1 MEQDTEE
8 ISLKE
13 LFLKGKVWFD
23 YIWLHKFKI
32 LFFAIIGSILGICY
46 SLNQKPIYIANLTF
60 ALEDDKQSG
69 GLSSALATQFGLES
83 GGGGM
88 FSGQNLIELL
98 KTRNLI
104 EKTLL
109 ESVSSNPKTSL
120 AEFYIKINKIKKD
133 KISFL
138 PNADRNQFTR
148 KQDSLLGNVCKEI
161 QLDLMVNQKDKK
173 LSFLTIEY
181 KSTNEVFA
189 KDFTNTLARIASEY
203 YIETKSRKARIN
215 LEILQRQL
223 DSVRGS
229 LNGAITSVAV
239 ANDNTFGL
247 NPALNVKR
255 TPSTRRQV
263 DVTANSAILAELVK
277 QTELAKINLRNE
289 TPLIQI
295 IDSPIYPLEKKR
307 FGKLKGIFIGGFI
320 FGFLS
325 ILYFV
330 FIKIKK
336 DFFKE

>member
-1 MEQDTEE
+1 MEQDREE

-13 LFLKGKVWFD
+13 LFQKGKEWYD
-23 YIWLHKFKI
+23 YLWQYKFRI
-32 LFFAIIGSILGICY
+32 LIFAIIGSILGICY
-46 SLNQKPIYIANLTF
+46 SLYQKPVYIANLTF

-109 ESVSSNPKTSL
+109 EPVSSKPKISL
-120 AEFYIKINKIKKD
+120 MEFYLTLNKKKKEKIR
-133 KISFL
+133 FL
-138 PNADRNQFTR
+138 PNADRSQFTR
-148 KQDSLLGNVCKEI
+148 KQDSILGKICKEI
-161 QLDLMVNQKDKK
+161 QLDLKVNQKDKK

-247 NPALNVKR
+247 NPAMNVKR

-277 QTELAKINLRNE
+277 QTELAKINLRKE
-289 TPLIQI
+289 IPLIQI
-295 IDSPIYPLEKKR
+295 IDSPIYPLEKQR
-307 FGKLKGIFIGGFI
+307 FGKLKGILMGGFL

-330 FIKIKK
+330 FLKIKK
-336 DFFKE
+336 QLLK